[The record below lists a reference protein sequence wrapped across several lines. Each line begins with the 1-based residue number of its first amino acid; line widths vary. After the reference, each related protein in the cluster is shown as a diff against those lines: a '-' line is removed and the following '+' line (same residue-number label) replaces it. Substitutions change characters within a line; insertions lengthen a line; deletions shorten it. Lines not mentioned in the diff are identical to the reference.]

1 MKRAELAAEI
11 ASVLEARGKTHG
23 DAVRQHE
30 IQARLLT
37 AYLQGRGLMDDGKR
51 LEAFDAAQFT
61 DLMKTSRIACG
72 DHREVDHYRDK
83 MGYAAI
89 SCEAATEVAAA
100 PSWREEAARRLD
112 TLCGPYSDG
121 TTEISRDPNPM
132 WRTGPFTGDEVTSTQ
147 GFNGA

>member
-1 MKRAELAAEI
+1 MKRADLAAEI

-37 AYLQGRGLMDDGKR
+37 AYLQGRGLMDDDKK

-83 MGYAAI
+83 MGYNAI
-89 SCEAATEVAAA
+89 ACEAATEPRPGGILELTSEQLRAMLKRQVDMTD
-100 PSWREEAARRLD
+100 ARA
-112 TLCGPYSDG
+112 
-121 TTEISRDPNPM
+121 NA
-132 WRTGPFTGDEVTSTQ
+132 